1 MHENCRKNNNKQR
14 SDAGR
19 TSKEG
24 TFKQRMRIVERTK
37 EQEIQK
43 AQEKKQ
49 QAEETRERS
58 EIKRKTKTHDAVPDL
73 NHIMPLC
80 LHLRDKNKEITILAK
95 KMVFRIFLV

>member
-58 EIKRKTKTHDAVPDL
+58 EIKS
-73 NHIMPLC
+73 
-80 LHLRDKNKEITILAK
+80 
-95 KMVFRIFLV
+95 